1 MSYEGGRDK
10 FYNAQLAECAEALV
24 DCGAGNF
31 QKPFTA
37 EDLIEA
43 DSGRVLNTRDFSAR
57 KAKHDIVYE
66 ETEKVCDKLEA
77 CGIYLRRKCS
87 LSLVGAISNIETPL
101 RCYANSNILMVK
113 QVENRKKQVA
123 NIQAWLA
130 TLSNSPDDVQALRYL
145 VITAGQNVP
154 LDEFSSSITR
164 FYKVFS
170 EWMARALKDWG
181 VKVIFRT
188 TEFPID
194 AKSGTANLHM
204 NVLYKIP
211 YLRKGEFS
219 QFLDWSRYILGA
231 LIKDT
236 GKVKNAAA
244 IVKYSLKATSFGML
258 SSEQL
263 RELYYA
269 LHKRKLYSSYG
280 DLAKFSKDVS
290 ESNKKPVL
298 RGGKAVW
305 VWKPTPKPK
314 KQIDR
319 ISDHTATSRTALGED
334 DIAKLSK
341 PAPLENY
348 LLRMLPPA
356 AIGSP
361 LVESHGLIL
370 NYNPNPVTQSG
381 KDGLTRFNDKAML
394 DRKVAERRGVV
405 WPKDGLPEFMT
416 RFDSKGEYILD
427 SNTIS
432 FSRPKIMSPD
442 ISVAVEAPVAANQR
456 FLDIFIGTP
465 RDETSLLISAISAN
479 KLLGKIGRRS
489 LEASYWKIR
498 SNSYSPSGL
507 SKAKF
512 SGQLGVSIQRAS
524 CASS

>member
-10 FYNAQLAECAEALV
+10 FYNAQLAEGAEALV

-31 QKPFTA
+31 EKPFTA
-37 EDLIEA
+37 EDFIEA
-43 DSGRVLNTRDFSAR
+43 DSGRVLKIRDFSAR
-57 KAKHDIVYE
+57 KARHDIVYE

-87 LSLVGAISNIETPL
+87 LSLVGAISNIATPL

-123 NIQAWLA
+123 TIQAWLA
-130 TLSNSPDDVQALRYL
+130 TLSNKPDEVQALRYL
-145 VITAGQNVP
+145 VVTAGQNVP
-154 LDEFSSSITR
+154 LDELSSSMTDA
-164 FYKVFS
+164 YLVFS
-170 EWMARALKDWG
+170 EWKARALEDWD
-181 VKVIFRT
+181 VKVIFRS
-188 TEFPID
+188 TELPVD

-211 YLRKGEFS
+211 YLKKGEFS

-231 LIKDT
+231 LIKDA

-244 IVKYSLKATSFGML
+244 VAKYSLKSTSFGML
-258 SSEQL
+258 SPEQL
-263 RELYYA
+263 RDLYYT
-269 LHKRKLYSSYG
+269 LHKRKLYSAYG
-280 DLAKFSKDVS
+280 DLAKFSKHVS
-290 ESNKKPVL
+290 KGNKKPVL

-314 KQIDR
+314 KQKDR
-319 ISDHTATSRTALGED
+319 IGDHTATSTTALGEGD
-334 DIAKLSK
+334 VAKLSK

-348 LLRMLPPA
+348 LLRMLPPT

-381 KDGLTRFNDKAML
+381 KDGLTQFNDKAML

-405 WPKDGLPEFMT
+405 WPKGGLPEFMT
-416 RFDSKGEYILD
+416 RFDSKGAYILD

-432 FSRPKIMSPD
+432 FSRPKIMRPN
-442 ISVAVEAPVAANQR
+442 ISVAVEAPVTTNQR
-456 FLDIFIGTP
+456 FSDILIGTP

-479 KLLGKIGRRS
+479 KLLGKIGRKS

-512 SGQLGVSIQRAS
+512 SDQLGVSIQRAS
-524 CASS
+524 CDSS